1 MDHIAH
7 IFHHA
12 TKFSFFFFGFRGKS
26 TGTIRNSTHT
36 KKERKVAN
44 WNTSLDKRAF
54 LSGALLKRD
63 TICEIFVSGK
73 RSQNAELNV

>member
-1 MDHIAH
+1 MDNIVHV
-7 IFHHA
+7 FHHA
-12 TKFSFFFFGFRGKS
+12 TKFSFFLALEENPLEQLE
-26 TGTIRNSTHT
+26 ILHT
-36 KKERKVAN
+36 PKKERKVAN
-44 WNTSLDKRAF
+44 WNNRLDKRAF

>member
-12 TKFSFFFFGFRGKS
+12 TKFSFFLALKENPLEQLE
-26 TGTIRNSTHT
+26 IIHT
-36 KKERKVAN
+36 PKKERKVAS
-44 WNTSLDKRAF
+44 WNTSLDNRAF
-54 LSGALLKRD
+54 LNGALVKRD

>member
-1 MDHIAH
+1 MDNIVHV
-7 IFHHA
+7 FHHA
-12 TKFSFFFFGFRGKS
+12 TKFSFFLALEENPLEQLE
-26 TGTIRNSTHT
+26 ILHT
-36 KKERKVAN
+36 PKKERKVAN